1 MTPVLPYLIRR
12 SEDGWRG
19 ELLLR
24 LRNGKS
30 AYVVHLSLEQA
41 RILAVEMRGLASD
54 HCPLHHLAVRV
65 AEGLHAKISH
75 VVIKRFGEGDDV
87 VGILRLVTTAG
98 LNSIQVDAAAGL
110 ATAIHMGIPIFMD
123 GEFSPAESGSQG
135 HVQDVRD
142 HDTVIRADIDVP
154 DENEGAEPGVITPI
168 PRAFQDLI
176 DGFGMPEGGPYTD
189 GGPTSDDDR

>member
-1 MTPVLPYLIRR
+1 M
-12 SEDGWRG
+12 
-19 ELLLR
+19 LLR

-110 ATAIHMGIPIFMD
+110 AMAIHMGIPIFMD
-123 GEFSPAESGSQG
+123 GEVSPAESGSQG

-154 DENEGAEPGVITPI
+154 DENEGAEPPHSARPSRT
-168 PRAFQDLI
+168 
-176 DGFGMPEGGPYTD
+176 
-189 GGPTSDDDR
+189 